1 MHVRVGGCGNI
12 LWGISFLITFMIIL
26 TILFTFTLVKI
37 FCQYTEN
44 CWENRPNLQGKENS
58 SAQYAVKIVP
68 HRAAYMCKGLYSIF
82 EGFTY
87 DLLLL
92 NSRLMYLCTDA
103 SSPATCEGIYHP
115 RPDVTASSLHTQK
128 TNACMAVNNE
138 GHHNR

>member
-44 CWENRPNLQGKENS
+44 CWENRPNVQGKENS

-68 HRAAYMCKGLYSIF
+68 HHAACMCKGLKFIKRRNLSKQGIV
-82 EGFTY
+82 
-87 DLLLL
+87 LLFLFL
-92 NSRLMYLCTDA
+92 SD
-103 SSPATCEGIYHP
+103 I
-115 RPDVTASSLHTQK
+115 SLS
-128 TNACMAVNNE
+128 
-138 GHHNR
+138 